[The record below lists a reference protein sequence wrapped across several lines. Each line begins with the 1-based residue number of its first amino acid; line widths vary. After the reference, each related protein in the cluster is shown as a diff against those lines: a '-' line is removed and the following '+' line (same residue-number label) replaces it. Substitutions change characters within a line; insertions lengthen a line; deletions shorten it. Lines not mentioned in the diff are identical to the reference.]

1 MKKVFSLLLSLLII
15 LVGEQIVFA
24 DQNTVTVT
32 VGSTFTVTIPENINI
47 PSLTT
52 KGLSNHSLTELK
64 LNADSLLNN
73 GNVRVTINGSGA
85 QGGFILKRQGD
96 VESNITTIPFVLKNG
111 TTDIGVNGFINLTPA
126 TDRAEVSITDLNL
139 NISGSEIKKAGTY
152 TGNIIFTCTDAAAS

>member
-1 MKKVFSLLLSLLII
+1 MKKFFSLLLSLLII

-32 VGSTFTVTIPENINI
+32 VESTFTVTIPENINI
-47 PSLTT
+47 TSLTT
-52 KGLSNHSLTELK
+52 EGLSNHALTALK

-85 QGGFILKRQGD
+85 SGEFILTRQGD
-96 VESNITTIPFVLKNG
+96 VEHNITTIPFVLKNG
-111 TTDIGVNGFINLTPA
+111 TTDIGANGFINLTPA
-126 TDRAEVSITDLNL
+126 TDRAEVSIIDLNL
-139 NISGSEIKKAGTY
+139 NISGSEIKKAGKY